1 MRLRMNICVPIRER
15 VCAVCRLRVHVHKP
29 YISSQAPNFLIIFEH
44 ALSSI
49 KKEQFYKL
57 VT

>member
-49 KKEQFYKL
+49 KKEQFYIN
-57 VT
+57 